1 MKGGL
6 NLRDNSLFNKLDT
19 SSKTDVLKLVEMQKK
34 LNDKSITKI
43 VNDSLN
49 VIYENL
55 GKLETYNFKESKES
69 GENSSAYK
77 MSCILNKLKNNQNA
91 NNFMTYT
98 TNLCK
103 IFYKLYKEEIIL
115 LESDIEKNIVGC
127 VERKVNKI
135 LKNLKYFKIYA
146 IQYQPGKFISIINEA
161 EKKLLSKDEHNNLK
175 SLYNKFENFEYI
187 FELDVYYSIIYE
199 KSLLNDIEKSC
210 VASDGE
216 AEVTTSTAK
225 ILVNRIKALDKIYS
239 ASDGEAEVTTS
250 TAKILVNRI
259 KALDKIYSEIRNIIT
274 DPTFKTL
281 HKLYT
286 DASGKQ
292 HADSSGEQPVDF
304 YTKLYTD
311 ASGKKPVDFYT
322 KLELKP
328 SSFTINLDK
337 LKHIICQNNTTSEE
351 IKFSE
356 NIIQILKDIFELEDD
371 SNLNTD
377 IDFIKAYKAKIEGS
391 IKGGGFDIEK
401 PVTSLEETVIPLIT
415 KHPTKILNFD
425 YIFPQTGGGLEQQQ
439 QQFIDNLK
447 NKIENVNP
455 DDEQVES
462 ISDNAQRYANK
473 LFSDVKNAIDKKA
486 PIDNPTKILD
496 DKHENVLKDF
506 DPNNISNMDYTKLR
520 KTLYKIKNSEY
531 FDNIQIENEDIY
543 MFILATY
550 VLRVIALYVTTWFIE
565 IEILKDVESVI
576 LSYIM
581 VYVLLFLLLYTFVNL
596 NDNKLNSTK
605 SYLYYFYSRV
615 NFDYTRFIIHLG
627 ILLLLI
633 VIPVVIRVTDKERS
647 SFKQTSDQ
655 KKYYLNTL
663 ISNMSAI
670 IWVILSIIAFLFK

>member
-1 MKGGL
+1 IK
-6 NLRDNSLFNKLDT
+6 D
-19 SSKTDVLKLVEMQKK
+19 Q
-34 LNDKSITKI
+34 SI
-43 VNDSLN
+43 
-49 VIYENL
+49 E
-55 GKLETYNFKESKES
+55 
-69 GENSSAYK
+69 
-77 MSCILNKLKNNQNA
+77 Q
-91 NNFMTYT
+91 
-98 TNLCK
+98 
-103 IFYKLYKEEIIL
+103 
-115 LESDIEKNIVGC
+115 
-127 VERKVNKI
+127 
-135 LKNLKYFKIYA
+135 
-146 IQYQPGKFISIINEA
+146 SI
-161 EKKLLSKDEHNNLK
+161 
-175 SLYNKFENFEYI
+175 
-187 FELDVYYSIIYE
+187 
-199 KSLLNDIEKSC
+199 
-210 VASDGE
+210 
-216 AEVTTSTAK
+216 
-225 ILVNRIKALDKIYS
+225 
-239 ASDGEAEVTTS
+239 
-250 TAKILVNRI
+250 
-259 KALDKIYSEIRNIIT
+259 
-274 DPTFKTL
+274 
-281 HKLYT
+281 
-286 DASGKQ
+286 KQ
-292 HADSSGEQPVDF
+292 CE
-304 YTKLYTD
+304 
-311 ASGKKPVDFYT
+311 
-322 KLELKP
+322 
-328 SSFTINLDK
+328 
-337 LKHIICQNNTTSEE
+337 NNTTSEE
-351 IKFSE
+351 IEFSK
-356 NIIQILKDIFELEDD
+356 NIKQILKDIFELEDD
-371 SNLNTD
+371 SSLNTD

-391 IKGGGFDIEK
+391 IKGGGFNIEK

-425 YIFPQTGGGLEQQQ
+425 DIFPQIGGGLEQQ

-633 VIPVVIRVTDKERS
+633 VIPFVIRVTDKERS